1 MLSLCRYVC
10 VCMLW
15 KLGSVSAAGYSGRS
29 QRRMSALTCNEVPA
43 PANIFTTRR
52 ASQAPHLPAVVAVV
66 AAAVALMVMMMKWL
80 FFFNPGEESGETRS
94 KSKEHSVPAGNK
106 RGGCQRPHSSE
117 LTHNAMHDTHIHTVI
132 IYLPRT
138 LLFFLFFSFLFS
150 FFFKHPSSVSCICC
164 SRSRFVFS
172 HFLCALRPCSHI
184 LMVNPPPQ
192 TVQDECT
199 VGGFR
204 HARVRSP
211 PTARPESGKC
221 SHTINNLSS
230 FCQNVISSC
239 RGSYYERRMS

>member
-15 KLGSVSAAGYSGRS
+15 KLGSVSAAVYSGRS
-29 QRRMSALTCNEVPA
+29 QRRMSALMCNEVPA

-66 AAAVALMVMMMKWL
+66 VAAAVALVMMMMKWL
-80 FFFNPGEESGETRS
+80 FFNPGEESGETRS

-106 RGGCQRPHSSE
+106 REGCQRPHSSE
-117 LTHNAMHDTHIHTVI
+117 LTHNAMHDTRTYTQSLF
-132 IYLPRT
+132 IYRALC
-138 LLFFLFFSFLFS
+138 FSFSSFLFFFLSTPRQFPAFAVLALALSSLISF
-150 FFFKHPSSVSCICC
+150 
-164 SRSRFVFS
+164 
-172 HFLCALRPCSHI
+172 ALRLCSHI

-204 HARVRSP
+204 HAHVRSP
-211 PTARPESGKC
+211 PYCSPQVWKMQPYHEQPQQFLPEC
-221 SHTINNLSS
+221 NFLL
-230 FCQNVISSC
+230 Q
-239 RGSYYERRMS
+239 RQLL